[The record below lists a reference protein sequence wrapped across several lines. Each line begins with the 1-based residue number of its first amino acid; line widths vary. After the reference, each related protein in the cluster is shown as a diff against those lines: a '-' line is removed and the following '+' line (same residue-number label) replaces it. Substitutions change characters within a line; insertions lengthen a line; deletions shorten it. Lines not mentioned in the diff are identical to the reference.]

1 MAADPCS
8 QCGNTVDRALTFCW
22 SCGSSLATTTKSA
35 PTASWKSSPPPSQS
49 IPPQPATSHTPPRW
63 NVTPPTPQPPP
74 PLQPS
79 WPNQPAPQPFYSGV
93 PLRTLPLAN
102 TALWCG
108 IGSLFCFGMILGVF
122 AVVAGIIALNQIAA
136 QPTVLG
142 GKSRAGW
149 GIALGILGALF
160 WIGMIA

>member
-8 QCGNTVDRALTFCW
+8 QCGNTIDRALTFCW

-35 PTASWKSSPPPSQS
+35 PTTSWKSSPPPSQS
-49 IPPQPATSHTPPRW
+49 PPPQPATSHSPPRW
-63 NVTPPTPQPPP
+63 NATPSPPQPP

-93 PLRTLPLAN
+93 PLQTLPLAN

-108 IGSLFCFGMILGVF
+108 IGSLFCFGMILGVI
-122 AVVAGIIALNQIAA
+122 AVVVGVIALNQIAA
-136 QPTVLG
+136 QPAVLT
-142 GKSRAGW
+142 GKGRAGW
-149 GIALGILGALF
+149 GIALGVLGALF
-160 WIGMIA
+160 WIGMFA

>member
-1 MAADPCS
+1 MAVDPCS

-22 SCGSSLATTTKSA
+22 ACGSSLASPTKSI
-35 PTASWKSSPPPSQS
+35 PTTSWKSSPPPAQS
-49 IPPQPATSHTPPRW
+49 IPPQPATSPTPPRW

-74 PLQPS
+74 PLQPA

-108 IGSLFCFGMILGVF
+108 IGSLFCFGMILGVI
-122 AVVAGIIALNQIAA
+122 AVVVGIIALNQIAA
-136 QPTVLG
+136 QPAVLS

-149 GIALGILGALF
+149 GIALGVLGALF
-160 WIGMIA
+160 WVGMIS